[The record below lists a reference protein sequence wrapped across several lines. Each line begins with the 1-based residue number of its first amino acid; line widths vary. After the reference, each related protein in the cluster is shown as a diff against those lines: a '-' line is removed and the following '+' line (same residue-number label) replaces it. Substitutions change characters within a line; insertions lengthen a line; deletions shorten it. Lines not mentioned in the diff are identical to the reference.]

1 MKVSMTQE
9 ISNRRWGGEYTSP
22 SLQLMEVSAESGFA
36 ASDEK
41 TGIYAS
47 PYLDGEEF

>member
-9 ISNRRWGGEYTSP
+9 ISNRRGGEYTSP

-47 PYLDGEEF
+47 PYVDGEPF

>member
-1 MKVSMTQE
+1 MKVSMIQE
-9 ISNRRWGGEYTSP
+9 ISNRGGEYTSP

-41 TGIYAS
+41 IGIYAS
-47 PYLDGEEF
+47 PYVDGEAF

>member
-1 MKVSMTQE
+1 MKVSMIQG
-9 ISNRRWGGEYTSP
+9 ISNRRGGEYTSP
-22 SLQLMEVSAESGFA
+22 SLQLMEVSAETGFA

-47 PYLDGEEF
+47 TYEPGEEF

>member
-1 MKVSMTQE
+1 MMQE
-9 ISNRRWGGEYTSP
+9 ISNRGGEYTSP
-22 SLQLMEVSAESGFA
+22 SLQLMEVRAESGFA

-47 PYLDGEEF
+47 PYVDGETF

>member
-1 MKVSMTQE
+1 MKVSMIQE
-9 ISNRRWGGEYTSP
+9 ISNRGGEYTSP

-47 PYLDGEEF
+47 PYDDGEAF

>member
-1 MKVSMTQE
+1 MTQV
-9 ISNRRWGGEYTSP
+9 ISNRRGGEYTSP

-47 PYLDGEEF
+47 PYVDGEAF

>member
-1 MKVSMTQE
+1 MKVSMIQE
-9 ISNRRWGGEYTSP
+9 ISNRGGEYTSP
-22 SLQLMEVSAESGFA
+22 SLLLMEVSAESGFA

>member
-1 MKVSMTQE
+1 MKVSMIQE
-9 ISNRRWGGEYTSP
+9 ISNRGGKKYTSP

-36 ASDEK
+36 ASGEK

-47 PYLDGEEF
+47 PYVDGEAF

>member
-1 MKVSMTQE
+1 MKVSMIQG
-9 ISNRRWGGEYTSP
+9 ISNRWGGEYTSP
-22 SLQLMEVSAESGFA
+22 SLQLMEVSAETGFA

-47 PYLDGEEF
+47 PYEPGEEF

>member
-9 ISNRRWGGEYTSP
+9 ISNRRGGEYTSP

-47 PYLDGEEF
+47 PYENGEEF

>member
-9 ISNRRWGGEYTSP
+9 ISNRGGEYTSP

-41 TGIYAS
+41 TGIYAN
-47 PYLDGEEF
+47 PYVDGEEF

>member
-1 MKVSMTQE
+1 MKVSMIQE
-9 ISNRRWGGEYTSP
+9 ISNRGGEYTSP

-36 ASDEK
+36 TSDEK

-47 PYLDGEEF
+47 PYVGGEEF

>member
-1 MKVSMTQE
+1 MKVSMIQE
-9 ISNRRWGGEYTSP
+9 ISNRGGEYISP

-47 PYLDGEEF
+47 PYVDGEPF

>member
-1 MKVSMTQE
+1 MKVSMIQE
-9 ISNRRWGGEYTSP
+9 ISNRGGEYTSP
-22 SLQLMEVSAESGFA
+22 SLLLMEVSAESGFA

-47 PYLDGEEF
+47 PYVDGEAF

>member
-1 MKVSMTQE
+1 
-9 ISNRRWGGEYTSP
+9 
-22 SLQLMEVSAESGFA
+22 MEVSAESGFA

-47 PYLDGEEF
+47 PYVGGEEF

>member
-1 MKVSMTQE
+1 MKVSMIQE
-9 ISNRRWGGEYTSP
+9 ISNRGGEYTSP

-47 PYLDGEEF
+47 PYVDGETF

>member
-1 MKVSMTQE
+1 MKVSMIQE
-9 ISNRRWGGEYTSP
+9 ISNRGGEYTSP

>member
-1 MKVSMTQE
+1 MKVSMIQE
-9 ISNRRWGGEYTSP
+9 ISNRGGEYTSP
-22 SLQLMEVSAESGFA
+22 SLQLMEVSAETGFA

-47 PYLDGEEF
+47 PYVGGEEF

>member
-1 MKVSMTQE
+1 MKVSMIQE
-9 ISNRRWGGEYTSP
+9 ISNRRGGEYTSP

-47 PYLDGEEF
+47 PYENGDEF

>member
-1 MKVSMTQE
+1 
-9 ISNRRWGGEYTSP
+9 
-22 SLQLMEVSAESGFA
+22 MEVSAESGFA
-36 ASDEK
+36 ASEEK

>member
-1 MKVSMTQE
+1 MEVSMTQK
-9 ISNRRWGGEYTSP
+9 ISNRGGEYTSP
-22 SLQLMEVSAESGFA
+22 SLLLMEVSAESGFA

-47 PYLDGEEF
+47 PYVDGEEF

>member
-9 ISNRRWGGEYTSP
+9 ISNRGRGEYTSP

-36 ASDEK
+36 ASEEK

>member
-1 MKVSMTQE
+1 MKVSMIQE
-9 ISNRRWGGEYTSP
+9 ISNRGGEYTSP

-36 ASDEK
+36 ASEEK

-47 PYLDGEEF
+47 PYVDGEAF

>member
-1 MKVSMTQE
+1 MKVSMIQE
-9 ISNRRWGGEYTSP
+9 ISNRRGGEYTSP

-36 ASDEK
+36 TSDEK

-47 PYLDGEEF
+47 PYENGEEF

>member
-1 MKVSMTQE
+1 MKVSMIQE
-9 ISNRRWGGEYTSP
+9 ISNRRGGEYTSP

-47 PYLDGEEF
+47 PSENGEEF

>member
-1 MKVSMTQE
+1 MEVSMIQK
-9 ISNRRWGGEYTSP
+9 ISNRGGEYTSP
-22 SLQLMEVSAESGFA
+22 SLLLMEVSAELGFA

-47 PYLDGEEF
+47 PYVDGEEF

>member
-1 MKVSMTQE
+1 MKVSMIQE
-9 ISNRRWGGEYTSP
+9 ISNRGGEYTSP

-36 ASDEK
+36 TSDEK

-47 PYLDGEEF
+47 PYVDGEAF

>member
-1 MKVSMTQE
+1 
-9 ISNRRWGGEYTSP
+9 
-22 SLQLMEVSAESGFA
+22 MEVSAESGFA

-47 PYLDGEEF
+47 PYVDGETF

>member
-1 MKVSMTQE
+1 MEVSMIQE
-9 ISNRRWGGEYTSP
+9 ISNRRGGEYTSP

-47 PYLDGEEF
+47 PYVDGEAF